1 MALFATQFQFCSSS
15 DDDDAPAGS
24 ELEQKYFT
32 IENAVYNPGNFP
44 AATLSETL
52 NGVDM
57 STQVM
62 NGAMNFITVVTD
74 QQIQKFFV
82 GVQGAP
88 GYYEY
93 TASAATRAGN
103 LNSYTIPMMMS
114 QSYRGTSTL
123 MLSGQLQGGG
133 VTAPIQKQMF
143 YIETKELTY
152 GLDVD
157 SNADCDIDGI
167 NKENIYLPAELV
179 ESGTY
184 KVVVDMY
191 ENCNKEISTSWSIIA
206 RYQGEPV
213 RVTSGKNPASGVYP
227 VGAGSDDMTTVMTFT
242 IDQNTTRGVRH
253 LSFDEFEPI
262 PLSDMDMMK
271 LEGAE
276 FRKQFKK

>member
-1 MALFATQFQFCSSS
+1 M
-15 DDDDAPAGS
+15 
-24 ELEQKYFT
+24 
-32 IENAVYNPGNFP
+32 
-44 AATLSETL
+44 
-52 NGVDM
+52 
-57 STQVM
+57 
-62 NGAMNFITVVTD
+62 
-74 QQIQKFFV
+74 
-82 GVQGAP
+82 
-88 GYYEY
+88 
-93 TASAATRAGN
+93 
-103 LNSYTIPMMMS
+103 
-114 QSYRGTSTL
+114 
-123 MLSGQLQGGG
+123 
-133 VTAPIQKQMF
+133 
-143 YIETKELTY
+143 
-152 GLDVD
+152 DVD